1 MISRYGALPP
11 TPTALQNA
19 PKKTETTPLFP
30 SVLRN
35 AEGLLWDGKSW
46 SNPHTA
52 IPVFYTTEKEA
63 MKAVNALRNKGKIG
77 KDAVI
82 ESVHTE
88 LQLTILE

>member
-1 MISRYGALPP
+1 MISRYGSLPP
-11 TPTALQNA
+11 NPSSLQNA
-19 PKKTETTPLFP
+19 PKRAETTTLFP

-35 AEGLLWDGKSW
+35 TEGLLWDGKSW
-46 SNPHTA
+46 SDPHTA

>member
-1 MISRYGALPP
+1 MISRYGTLPP
-11 TPTALQNA
+11 TPTALQNT
-19 PKKTETTPLFP
+19 PKRAETTTLFP

-46 SNPHTA
+46 SDPHIA
-52 IPVFYTTEKEA
+52 IPVFYASGKEA
-63 MKAVNALRNKGKIG
+63 MRAVNALRSKGKIG
-77 KDAVI
+77 KDDVI

>member
-1 MISRYGALPP
+1 MISRHGALPP

-19 PKKTETTPLFP
+19 PKRAETTTLFP

-35 AEGLLWDGKSW
+35 TEGLLWDGKSW
-46 SNPHTA
+46 SDPHTA

-63 MKAVNALRNKGKIG
+63 MKAVNILRGKGKIG
-77 KDAVI
+77 KDDVI
-82 ESVHTE
+82 DTVHTE